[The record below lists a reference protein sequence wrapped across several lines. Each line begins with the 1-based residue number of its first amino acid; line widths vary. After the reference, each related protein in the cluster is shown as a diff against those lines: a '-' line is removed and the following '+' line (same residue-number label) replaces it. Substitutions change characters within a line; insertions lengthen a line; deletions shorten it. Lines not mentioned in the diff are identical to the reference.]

1 MIEDLDF
8 ETYLYISKDKFQIF
22 VLNKK
27 KLQNLYS
34 QELKIDHQFDFKDL
48 NILLNFLDKN
58 IYKIEKLIGN
68 FIKNIILIVENE
80 KNLKVNMC
88 VKKKNYETSLKQ
100 KSFGSNLNELKDLF
114 KKNYQEQSI
123 MHMCIVNYIFDGKSY
138 SSFNSE
144 LINDYFCIEVSFI
157 AIDNKLVFAFN
168 NVLEKYQIKIEKY
181 MCGNYINNF
190 VGNAD
195 DEISI
200 IANKLRNGL
209 NINEITFAPKRK
221 ENKGFFEKFF
231 QLFS

>member
-27 KLQNLYS
+27 KLKNLYS

-80 KNLKVNMC
+80 KNLKINMGI
-88 VKKKNYETSLKQ
+88 KKSYETSLKQ
-100 KSFGSNLNELKDLF
+100 KSFSSNLTELKDLF
-114 KKNYQEQSI
+114 KKNYQDQTI
-123 MHMCIVNYIFDGKSY
+123 MHMCIINYIIDGKRY
-138 SSFNSE
+138 SSFDTK
-144 LINDYFCIEVSFI
+144 LINEYLCIEVSFI
-157 AIDNKLVFAFN
+157 AIDNKLVFAFD
-168 NVLEKYQIKIEKY
+168 NVLEKYQIKIKQY

-190 VGNAD
+190 IGD
-195 DEISI
+195 TGDEISI

-209 NINEITFAPKRK
+209 NINEITIVPKHK

>member
-27 KLQNLYS
+27 KLKNLYS

-80 KNLKVNMC
+80 KNLKINMGI
-88 VKKKNYETSLKQ
+88 KKNYETSLKQ
-100 KSFGSNLNELKDLF
+100 KSFSSNLTELKDLF
-114 KKNYQEQSI
+114 KKNYQDQTI
-123 MHMCIVNYIFDGKSY
+123 MHMCIINYIIDGKRY
-138 SSFNSE
+138 SSFDTK

-157 AIDNKLVFAFN
+157 AIDNKLVFALD
-168 NVLEKYQIKIEKY
+168 NVLEKYQIKIKQY

-190 VGNAD
+190 IGD
-195 DEISI
+195 TGDEISI

-209 NINEITFAPKRK
+209 NINEITIVPKHK

>member
-27 KLQNLYS
+27 KLKNLYS

-80 KNLKVNMC
+80 KNLKINMGI
-88 VKKKNYETSLKQ
+88 KKSYETSLKQ
-100 KSFGSNLNELKDLF
+100 KSFSSNLTELKDLF
-114 KKNYQEQSI
+114 KKNYQDQTI
-123 MHMCIVNYIFDGKSY
+123 MHMCIINYIIDGKRY
-138 SSFNSE
+138 SSFDTK

-157 AIDNKLVFAFN
+157 AIDNKLVFAFD
-168 NVLEKYQIKIEKY
+168 NVLEKYQIKIKQY

-190 VGNAD
+190 IGDAG

-209 NINEITFAPKRK
+209 NTNEITFVPKHK
-221 ENKGFFEKFF
+221 ENMGFFEKFF

>member
-27 KLQNLYS
+27 KLKNLYS
-34 QELKIDHQFDFKDL
+34 QELKIEHQFDFKDL

-80 KNLKVNMC
+80 KNLKIDMGI
-88 VKKKNYETSLKQ
+88 KKSYETSLKQ
-100 KSFGSNLNELKDLF
+100 KSFSSNLTELKDLF
-114 KKNYQEQSI
+114 KKNYQDQTI
-123 MHMCIVNYIFDGKSY
+123 MHMCIINYIIDGKRY
-138 SSFNSE
+138 SSFDTK

-157 AIDNKLVFAFN
+157 AIDNKLVFAFD
-168 NVLEKYQIKIEKY
+168 NVLEKYQIKIKQY

-190 VGNAD
+190 IGD
-195 DEISI
+195 TGDEISI

-209 NINEITFAPKRK
+209 NINEITIVPKHK

>member
-27 KLQNLYS
+27 KLKNLYS

-80 KNLKVNMC
+80 KNLKINMGI
-88 VKKKNYETSLKQ
+88 KKSYETSLKQ
-100 KSFGSNLNELKDLF
+100 KSFSSNLTELKDLF
-114 KKNYQEQSI
+114 KKNYQDQTI
-123 MHMCIVNYIFDGKSY
+123 MHMCIINYIIDGKRY
-138 SSFNSE
+138 SSFDTK
-144 LINDYFCIEVSFI
+144 LINDFFCIEVSFI
-157 AIDNKLVFAFN
+157 AIDNKLVFAFD
-168 NVLEKYQIKIEKY
+168 NVLEKYQIKIKKY

-190 VGNAD
+190 IGD
-195 DEISI
+195 TGDEISI

-209 NINEITFAPKRK
+209 NINEITIVPKHK

>member
-27 KLQNLYS
+27 KLKNLYS

-48 NILLNFLDKN
+48 NKLLNFLDKN

-80 KNLKVNMC
+80 KNLKINMGI
-88 VKKKNYETSLKQ
+88 KKSYETSLKQ
-100 KSFGSNLNELKDLF
+100 KSFSSNLTELKDLF
-114 KKNYQEQSI
+114 KKNYQDQTI
-123 MHMCIVNYIFDGKSY
+123 MHMCIINYIIDGKRY
-138 SSFNSE
+138 SSFDTK

-157 AIDNKLVFAFN
+157 AIDNKLVFAFD
-168 NVLEKYQIKIEKY
+168 NVLKKYQIKIKQY

-190 VGNAD
+190 IGD
-195 DEISI
+195 TGDEISI

-209 NINEITFAPKRK
+209 NINEITIVPKHK

>member
-27 KLQNLYS
+27 KLKNLYS

-80 KNLKVNMC
+80 KNLKINMGI
-88 VKKKNYETSLKQ
+88 KKSYETSLKQ
-100 KSFGSNLNELKDLF
+100 KSFSSNLTELKDLF
-114 KKNYQEQSI
+114 KKNYQDQTI
-123 MHMCIVNYIFDGKSY
+123 MHMCIINYIIDGKRY
-138 SSFNSE
+138 SSFDTK

-157 AIDNKLVFAFN
+157 AIDNKLVLAFD
-168 NVLEKYQIKIEKY
+168 NVLEKYQIKIKQY

-190 VGNAD
+190 IGD
-195 DEISI
+195 TGDEISI

-209 NINEITFAPKRK
+209 NINEITIVPKHR

>member
-27 KLQNLYS
+27 KLKNLYS

-68 FIKNIILIVENE
+68 FIKDIILIVENE
-80 KNLKVNMC
+80 KNLKINIGI
-88 VKKKNYETSLKQ
+88 KKSYETSLKQ
-100 KSFGSNLNELKDLF
+100 KSFSSNLTELKDLF
-114 KKNYQEQSI
+114 KKNYPDQTI
-123 MHMCIVNYIFDGKSY
+123 MHMCIINYIIDGKRY
-138 SSFNSE
+138 SSFDTK
-144 LINDYFCIEVSFI
+144 LINDYFSIEVSFI
-157 AIDNKLVFAFN
+157 AIDNKLVFAFD
-168 NVLEKYQIKIEKY
+168 NVLEKYQIKIKQY

-190 VGNAD
+190 IGD
-195 DEISI
+195 TGDEISI

-209 NINEITFAPKRK
+209 NINEITIVPKHK

>member
-27 KLQNLYS
+27 KLKNLYS
-34 QELKIDHQFDFKDL
+34 QELKIDHEFDFKDL

-80 KNLKVNMC
+80 KNLKINMGI
-88 VKKKNYETSLKQ
+88 KKSYETSLKQ
-100 KSFGSNLNELKDLF
+100 KSFSSNLTELKDLF
-114 KKNYQEQSI
+114 KKNYQDQTI
-123 MHMCIVNYIFDGKSY
+123 MHMCIINYIIDGKRY
-138 SSFNSE
+138 SSFDTK

-157 AIDNKLVFAFN
+157 AIDNKLVFAFD
-168 NVLEKYQIKIEKY
+168 NVLEKYQIKIKQY

-190 VGNAD
+190 IGD
-195 DEISI
+195 TGDEISI

-209 NINEITFAPKRK
+209 NVNEITIVPKYK
-221 ENKGFFEKFF
+221 ENKGFFENFF

>member
-27 KLQNLYS
+27 KLKNLYS

-80 KNLKVNMC
+80 KNLKINMGI
-88 VKKKNYETSLKQ
+88 KKSYETSLKQ
-100 KSFGSNLNELKDLF
+100 KSFSSNLTELKDLF
-114 KKNYQEQSI
+114 KKNYQDQTI
-123 MHMCIVNYIFDGKSY
+123 MHMCIINYIIDGKRY
-138 SSFNSE
+138 SSFDSK

-157 AIDNKLVFAFN
+157 AIDNKLVFAFD
-168 NVLEKYQIKIEKY
+168 NVLEKYQIKIKQY

-190 VGNAD
+190 IGDAG

-209 NINEITFAPKRK
+209 NTNEITFVPKHK
-221 ENKGFFEKFF
+221 ENMGFFEKFF

>member
-27 KLQNLYS
+27 KLKNLYS

-80 KNLKVNMC
+80 KNLKINMSI
-88 VKKKNYETSLKQ
+88 KKSYETSLKQ
-100 KSFGSNLNELKDLF
+100 KSFSSNLTELKDLF
-114 KKNYQEQSI
+114 KKNYQDQTI
-123 MHMCIVNYIFDGKSY
+123 MHMCIINYIIDGKRY
-138 SSFNSE
+138 SSFDTK

-157 AIDNKLVFAFN
+157 AIDNKLVFAFD
-168 NVLEKYQIKIEKY
+168 NVLEKYQIKIKQY

-190 VGNAD
+190 IGD
-195 DEISI
+195 TGDEISI

-209 NINEITFAPKRK
+209 NINEITIVPKHR

>member
-27 KLQNLYS
+27 KLKNLYS

-58 IYKIEKLIGN
+58 IIKIEKLIGN

-80 KNLKVNMC
+80 KNLKINMGI
-88 VKKKNYETSLKQ
+88 KKSYETSLKQ
-100 KSFGSNLNELKDLF
+100 KSFSSNLTELKDLF
-114 KKNYQEQSI
+114 KKNYQDQTI
-123 MHMCIVNYIFDGKSY
+123 MHMCIINYIIDGKRY
-138 SSFNSE
+138 SSFDTK

-157 AIDNKLVFAFN
+157 AIDNKLVFAFD
-168 NVLEKYQIKIEKY
+168 NVLEKYQIKIKQY

-190 VGNAD
+190 IGD
-195 DEISI
+195 TGDEISI

-209 NINEITFAPKRK
+209 NINEIIIVAKHK

>member
-27 KLQNLYS
+27 KLKNLYS
-34 QELKIDHQFDFKDL
+34 QELKIEHQFDFKDL
-48 NILLNFLDKN
+48 DILLNFLDKN

-80 KNLKVNMC
+80 KNLKINMGI
-88 VKKKNYETSLKQ
+88 KKSYETSLKQ
-100 KSFGSNLNELKDLF
+100 KSFSSNLTELKDLF
-114 KKNYQEQSI
+114 KKNYQDQTI
-123 MHMCIVNYIFDGKSY
+123 MHMCIINYIIDGKRY
-138 SSFNSE
+138 SSFDTK

-157 AIDNKLVFAFN
+157 AIDNKLVFALD
-168 NVLEKYQIKIEKY
+168 NVLEKYQIKIKQY

-190 VGNAD
+190 IGD
-195 DEISI
+195 TGDEISI

-209 NINEITFAPKRK
+209 NINEITIVPKHK

>member
-27 KLQNLYS
+27 KLKNLYS

-48 NILLNFLDKN
+48 NKLLNFLDKN

-68 FIKNIILIVENE
+68 FIKDIILIVENE
-80 KNLKVNMC
+80 KNLKINMGI
-88 VKKKNYETSLKQ
+88 KKNYETSLKQ
-100 KSFGSNLNELKDLF
+100 KSFSSNLTELKDLF
-114 KKNYQEQSI
+114 KKNYQDQTI
-123 MHMCIVNYIFDGKSY
+123 MHMCIINYIIDGKRY
-138 SSFNSE
+138 SSFDTK

-157 AIDNKLVFAFN
+157 AIDNKLVFAFD
-168 NVLEKYQIKIEKY
+168 NVLEKYQIKIKQY

-190 VGNAD
+190 IGD
-195 DEISI
+195 TGDEISI

-209 NINEITFAPKRK
+209 NINEITIVPKHK

>member
-27 KLQNLYS
+27 KLKNLYS

-48 NILLNFLDKN
+48 NKLLNFLDKN

-80 KNLKVNMC
+80 KNLKINMGI
-88 VKKKNYETSLKQ
+88 KKSYETSLKQ
-100 KSFGSNLNELKDLF
+100 KSFSSNLTELKDLF
-114 KKNYQEQSI
+114 KKNYQDQTI
-123 MHMCIVNYIFDGKSY
+123 MHMCIINYIIDGKRY
-138 SSFNSE
+138 ASFDTK

-157 AIDNKLVFAFN
+157 AIDNKLVFALD
-168 NVLEKYQIKIEKY
+168 NVLEKYQIKIKQY

-190 VGNAD
+190 IGD
-195 DEISI
+195 TGDEISI

-209 NINEITFAPKRK
+209 NINEITIVPKHK

>member
-27 KLQNLYS
+27 KLKNLYS

-80 KNLKVNMC
+80 KNLKINMGI
-88 VKKKNYETSLKQ
+88 KKSYETSLKQ
-100 KSFGSNLNELKDLF
+100 KSFSSNLTELKDLF
-114 KKNYQEQSI
+114 KKNYQDQTI
-123 MHMCIVNYIFDGKSY
+123 MHMCIINYIIDGKRY
-138 SSFNSE
+138 SSFDTK
-144 LINDYFCIEVSFI
+144 LINNYFCIEVSFI
-157 AIDNKLVFAFN
+157 AIDNKLVLAFD
-168 NVLEKYQIKIEKY
+168 NVLEKYQIKIKQY

-190 VGNAD
+190 IGD
-195 DEISI
+195 TGDEISI

-209 NINEITFAPKRK
+209 NINEITIVPKHK

>member
-27 KLQNLYS
+27 KLKNLYS

-80 KNLKVNMC
+80 KNLKINMGI
-88 VKKKNYETSLKQ
+88 KKSYETSLKQ
-100 KSFGSNLNELKDLF
+100 KSFSSNLTELKDLF
-114 KKNYQEQSI
+114 KKNYQDQKI
-123 MHMCIVNYIFDGKSY
+123 MHMCIINYIIDGKRF
-138 SSFNSE
+138 SSFDTK
-144 LINDYFCIEVSFI
+144 LINNYFCIEVSFI
-157 AIDNKLVFAFN
+157 AIDNKLVFAFD
-168 NVLEKYQIKIEKY
+168 NVLEKYQIKIKQY

-190 VGNAD
+190 IGD
-195 DEISI
+195 TGDEISI

-209 NINEITFAPKRK
+209 NINEITIVPKHK

>member
-27 KLQNLYS
+27 KLKNLYS

-48 NILLNFLDKN
+48 NKLLNFLDKN

-80 KNLKVNMC
+80 KNLKINMGI
-88 VKKKNYETSLKQ
+88 KKSYETSLKQ
-100 KSFGSNLNELKDLF
+100 KSFSSNLTELKDLF
-114 KKNYQEQSI
+114 KKNYQDQTI
-123 MHMCIVNYIFDGKSY
+123 MHMCIINYIIDGKRY
-138 SSFNSE
+138 ASFDTK

-157 AIDNKLVFAFN
+157 AIDNKLVFAFD
-168 NVLEKYQIKIEKY
+168 NVLEKYQIKIKQY

-190 VGNAD
+190 IGD
-195 DEISI
+195 TGDEISI

-209 NINEITFAPKRK
+209 NINEITIVPKHK

>member
-27 KLQNLYS
+27 KLKNLYS
-34 QELKIDHQFDFKDL
+34 QELKIDHQFDFNDL

-80 KNLKVNMC
+80 KNLKINMGI
-88 VKKKNYETSLKQ
+88 KKSYETSLKQ
-100 KSFGSNLNELKDLF
+100 KSFSSNLTELKDLF
-114 KKNYQEQSI
+114 KKNYQDQTI
-123 MHMCIVNYIFDGKSY
+123 MHMCIINYIIDGKRY
-138 SSFNSE
+138 SSFDTK

-157 AIDNKLVFAFN
+157 AIDNKLVFAFD
-168 NVLEKYQIKIEKY
+168 NVLEKYQIKIKQY

-190 VGNAD
+190 LGD
-195 DEISI
+195 TGDEISI

-209 NINEITFAPKRK
+209 NINEITIVPKYK

>member
-27 KLQNLYS
+27 KLKNLYS

-80 KNLKVNMC
+80 KNLKINMGI
-88 VKKKNYETSLKQ
+88 KKSYETSLKQ
-100 KSFGSNLNELKDLF
+100 KSFSSNLTELKDLF
-114 KKNYQEQSI
+114 KKNYQDQTI
-123 MHMCIVNYIFDGKSY
+123 MHMCIINYIIDGKRYSY
-138 SSFNSE
+138 FDTK

-157 AIDNKLVFAFN
+157 AIDNKLVFAFD
-168 NVLEKYQIKIEKY
+168 NVLEKYQIKIKQY

-190 VGNAD
+190 IGD
-195 DEISI
+195 TGDEISI

-209 NINEITFAPKRK
+209 NINEIIIVAKHK

>member
-27 KLQNLYS
+27 KLKNLYS

-80 KNLKVNMC
+80 KNLKINMGI
-88 VKKKNYETSLKQ
+88 KKSYETSLKQ
-100 KSFGSNLNELKDLF
+100 KSFSSNLTELKDLF
-114 KKNYQEQSI
+114 KKNYQDQTI
-123 MHMCIVNYIFDGKSY
+123 MHMCIINYIIDGKRY
-138 SSFNSE
+138 SSFDSN

-157 AIDNKLVFAFN
+157 AIDNKLVFAFD
-168 NVLEKYQIKIEKY
+168 NVLEKYQIKIKQY

-190 VGNAD
+190 IGD
-195 DEISI
+195 TGDEISI

-209 NINEITFAPKRK
+209 NINEITIVPKHK

>member
-1 MIEDLDF
+1 MIEDLNF

-27 KLQNLYS
+27 KLKNLYS
-34 QELKIDHQFDFKDL
+34 QELKIEHQFDFKDL

-80 KNLKVNMC
+80 KNLKINMGI
-88 VKKKNYETSLKQ
+88 KKSYETSLKQ
-100 KSFGSNLNELKDLF
+100 KSFSSNLTELKDLF
-114 KKNYQEQSI
+114 KKNYQDQTI
-123 MHMCIVNYIFDGKSY
+123 MHMCIINYIIDGKRY
-138 SSFNSE
+138 SSFDTK

-157 AIDNKLVFAFN
+157 AIDNKLVFALD
-168 NVLEKYQIKIEKY
+168 NVLEKYQIKIKQY

-190 VGNAD
+190 IGD
-195 DEISI
+195 TGDEISI

-209 NINEITFAPKRK
+209 NINEITIVPKHK

>member
-27 KLQNLYS
+27 KLKNLYS

-80 KNLKVNMC
+80 KNLKINMGI
-88 VKKKNYETSLKQ
+88 KKSYETSLKQ
-100 KSFGSNLNELKDLF
+100 KSFSSNLTELKDLF
-114 KKNYQEQSI
+114 KKNYQDQTI
-123 MHMCIVNYIFDGKSY
+123 MHMCIINCIIDGKRY
-138 SSFNSE
+138 SSFDTK

-157 AIDNKLVFAFN
+157 AIDNKLVFAFD
-168 NVLEKYQIKIEKY
+168 NVLEKYQIKIKQY

-190 VGNAD
+190 IGD
-195 DEISI
+195 TGDEISI

-209 NINEITFAPKRK
+209 NINEITIVPKHK

>member
-27 KLQNLYS
+27 KLKNLYS
-34 QELKIDHQFDFKDL
+34 QELKIDHQFDFQDL

-80 KNLKVNMC
+80 KNLKINMGI
-88 VKKKNYETSLKQ
+88 KKSYETSLKQ
-100 KSFGSNLNELKDLF
+100 KSFSSNLTELKDLF
-114 KKNYQEQSI
+114 KKNYQDQTI
-123 MHMCIVNYIFDGKSY
+123 MHMCIINYIIDGKRY
-138 SSFNSE
+138 SSFDTK

-157 AIDNKLVFAFN
+157 AIDNKLVFAFD
-168 NVLEKYQIKIEKY
+168 NVLEKYQIKIKQY

-190 VGNAD
+190 KGD
-195 DEISI
+195 TGDEISI

-209 NINEITFAPKRK
+209 NINEITIVPKHK

>member
-27 KLQNLYS
+27 KLKNLYS

-80 KNLKVNMC
+80 KNLKVNMG

-100 KSFGSNLNELKDLF
+100 KSFSSNLTELKDLF
-114 KKNYQEQSI
+114 KKNYQDQTI
-123 MHMCIVNYIFDGKSY
+123 MHMCIINYIIDGKRY
-138 SSFNSE
+138 SSFDTK

-157 AIDNKLVFAFN
+157 AIDNKLVFALD
-168 NVLEKYQIKIEKY
+168 NVLEKYQIKIKQY

-190 VGNAD
+190 IGDAG

-209 NINEITFAPKRK
+209 NINEITIVPKHK

>member
-27 KLQNLYS
+27 KLKNLYS

-80 KNLKVNMC
+80 KNLKINMGI
-88 VKKKNYETSLKQ
+88 KKSYETSLKQ
-100 KSFGSNLNELKDLF
+100 KSFSSNLTELKDLF
-114 KKNYQEQSI
+114 KKNYQDQTI
-123 MHMCIVNYIFDGKSY
+123 MHMCIINYIIDGKRY
-138 SSFNSE
+138 SSFDTK

-157 AIDNKLVFAFN
+157 AIDNKLVFAFD
-168 NVLEKYQIKIEKY
+168 NVLEKYQIKIKQY

-190 VGNAD
+190 IGDAG

-209 NINEITFAPKRK
+209 NINEITFVPKHK
-221 ENKGFFEKFF
+221 ENMGFFEKFF

>member
-27 KLQNLYS
+27 KLKNLYS

-80 KNLKVNMC
+80 KNLKINMGI
-88 VKKKNYETSLKQ
+88 KKNYETLLKQ
-100 KSFGSNLNELKDLF
+100 KSFSSNLTELKDLF
-114 KKNYQEQSI
+114 KKNYQDQTI
-123 MHMCIVNYIFDGKSY
+123 MHMCIINYIIDGKRY
-138 SSFNSE
+138 SSFDTK

-157 AIDNKLVFAFN
+157 AIDNKLVFAFD
-168 NVLEKYQIKIEKY
+168 NVLEKYQIKIKQY

-190 VGNAD
+190 IGD
-195 DEISI
+195 TGDEISI

-209 NINEITFAPKRK
+209 NINEITIVPKHK

>member
-27 KLQNLYS
+27 TLKNLYS

-48 NILLNFLDKN
+48 NKLLNFLDKN

-80 KNLKVNMC
+80 KNLKINMGI
-88 VKKKNYETSLKQ
+88 KKSYETSLKQ
-100 KSFGSNLNELKDLF
+100 KSFSSNLTELKDLF
-114 KKNYQEQSI
+114 KKNYQDQTI
-123 MHMCIVNYIFDGKSY
+123 MHMCIINYIIDGKRY
-138 SSFNSE
+138 SSFDTK

-157 AIDNKLVFAFN
+157 AIDNKLVFALD
-168 NVLEKYQIKIEKY
+168 NVLEKYQIKIKQY

-190 VGNAD
+190 IGD
-195 DEISI
+195 TGDEISV

-209 NINEITFAPKRK
+209 NINEITIVPKHK

>member
-27 KLQNLYS
+27 KLKNLYS

-80 KNLKVNMC
+80 KNLKINMGI
-88 VKKKNYETSLKQ
+88 KKSYETSLKQ
-100 KSFGSNLNELKDLF
+100 KSFSSNLTELKDLF
-114 KKNYQEQSI
+114 KKNYQDQTI
-123 MHMCIVNYIFDGKSY
+123 MHMCIINYIIDGKRY
-138 SSFNSE
+138 SSFDSK
-144 LINDYFCIEVSFI
+144 LINHYFCIEVSFI
-157 AIDNKLVFAFN
+157 VIDNKLVFAFD
-168 NVLEKYQIKIEKY
+168 NVLEKYQIKIKQY

-190 VGNAD
+190 IGD
-195 DEISI
+195 TGDEISI

-209 NINEITFAPKRK
+209 NINEITIVPKHK

>member
-27 KLQNLYS
+27 KLKNLYS

-80 KNLKVNMC
+80 KNLKINMGI
-88 VKKKNYETSLKQ
+88 KKSYETSLKQ
-100 KSFGSNLNELKDLF
+100 KSFSSNLTELKDLF
-114 KKNYQEQSI
+114 KKNYQDQTI
-123 MHMCIVNYIFDGKSY
+123 MHMCIINYIIDGKRY
-138 SSFNSE
+138 SSFDTK

-157 AIDNKLVFAFN
+157 AIDNKLVFALDD
-168 NVLEKYQIKIEKY
+168 VLEKYQIKIKQY

-190 VGNAD
+190 IGD
-195 DEISI
+195 TGDEISI

-209 NINEITFAPKRK
+209 NINEITIVPKHK

>member
-27 KLQNLYS
+27 KLKNLYS

-68 FIKNIILIVENE
+68 FIKDIILIVENE
-80 KNLKVNMC
+80 KNLKINMGI
-88 VKKKNYETSLKQ
+88 KKSYETSLKQ
-100 KSFGSNLNELKDLF
+100 KSFSSNLTELKDLF
-114 KKNYQEQSI
+114 KKNYQDQTI
-123 MHMCIVNYIFDGKSY
+123 MHMCIINYIIDGKRY
-138 SSFNSE
+138 SSFDSK

-157 AIDNKLVFAFN
+157 AIDNKLVFAFD
-168 NVLEKYQIKIEKY
+168 NVLEKYQIKIKQY

-190 VGNAD
+190 IGD
-195 DEISI
+195 TGDEICI

-209 NINEITFAPKRK
+209 NINEITFVPKHK
-221 ENKGFFEKFF
+221 ENMGFFEKFF

>member
-27 KLQNLYS
+27 KLKNLYS

-80 KNLKVNMC
+80 KNLKIDMGI
-88 VKKKNYETSLKQ
+88 KKSYETSLKQ
-100 KSFGSNLNELKDLF
+100 KSFSSNLTELKDLF
-114 KKNYQEQSI
+114 KKNYQDQTI
-123 MHMCIVNYIFDGKSY
+123 MHMCIINYIIDGKRY
-138 SSFNSE
+138 SSFDTN
-144 LINDYFCIEVSFI
+144 LINDNFCIEVSFI
-157 AIDNKLVFAFN
+157 AIDNKLVFAFD
-168 NVLEKYQIKIEKY
+168 NVLEKYQIKIKQY

-190 VGNAD
+190 IGD
-195 DEISI
+195 TGDEISI

-209 NINEITFAPKRK
+209 NINEITIVPKHK

>member
-27 KLQNLYS
+27 KLKNLYS

-68 FIKNIILIVENE
+68 FIKDIILIVENE
-80 KNLKVNMC
+80 KNLKINIGI
-88 VKKKNYETSLKQ
+88 KKSYETSLKQ
-100 KSFGSNLNELKDLF
+100 KSFSSNLTELKDLF
-114 KKNYQEQSI
+114 KKNYQDQTI
-123 MHMCIVNYIFDGKSY
+123 MHMCIINYIIDGKRY
-138 SSFNSE
+138 SSFDTK

-157 AIDNKLVFAFN
+157 AIDNKLVFAFD
-168 NVLEKYQIKIEKY
+168 NVLEKYQIKIKQY

-190 VGNAD
+190 IGD
-195 DEISI
+195 TGDEISI

-209 NINEITFAPKRK
+209 NINEITIVPKHK

>member
-27 KLQNLYS
+27 KLKNLYS
-34 QELKIDHQFDFKDL
+34 QELKIEHQFDFKDL
-48 NILLNFLDKN
+48 DILLNFLDKN

-80 KNLKVNMC
+80 KNLKINMGI
-88 VKKKNYETSLKQ
+88 KKSYETSLKQ
-100 KSFGSNLNELKDLF
+100 KSFSSNLTELKDLF
-114 KKNYQEQSI
+114 KKNYQDQTI
-123 MHMCIVNYIFDGKSY
+123 MHMCIINYIIDGKRY
-138 SSFNSE
+138 SSFDTK
-144 LINDYFCIEVSFI
+144 LINEYFCIEVSFI
-157 AIDNKLVFAFN
+157 AIDNKLVFAFD
-168 NVLEKYQIKIEKY
+168 NVLEKYQIKIKQY

-190 VGNAD
+190 IGD
-195 DEISI
+195 TGDEISI
-200 IANKLRNGL
+200 IANNLRNGL
-209 NINEITFAPKRK
+209 NMNEITIVPKHK

>member
-27 KLQNLYS
+27 KLKNLYS

-80 KNLKVNMC
+80 KNLKINMSI
-88 VKKKNYETSLKQ
+88 KKNYETSLKQ
-100 KSFGSNLNELKDLF
+100 KSFSSNLTELKDLF
-114 KKNYQEQSI
+114 KKNYQDQTI
-123 MHMCIVNYIFDGKSY
+123 MHMCIINYIIDGKRY
-138 SSFNSE
+138 SSFDTK

-157 AIDNKLVFAFN
+157 AIDNKLVFAFD
-168 NVLEKYQIKIEKY
+168 NVLEKYQIKIKQY

-190 VGNAD
+190 IGD
-195 DEISI
+195 TGDEISI

-209 NINEITFAPKRK
+209 NINEITIVPKHK

>member
-27 KLQNLYS
+27 KLKNLYS

-80 KNLKVNMC
+80 KNLKINMGI
-88 VKKKNYETSLKQ
+88 KKSYETSLKQ
-100 KSFGSNLNELKDLF
+100 KSFSSNLTELKDLF
-114 KKNYQEQSI
+114 KKNYQDQTI
-123 MHMCIVNYIFDGKSY
+123 MHMCIINYIIDGKRY
-138 SSFNSE
+138 SSFDTK

-157 AIDNKLVFAFN
+157 AIDNKLVFAFD
-168 NVLEKYQIKIEKY
+168 NVLEKYQIKIKQY

-190 VGNAD
+190 IGDAG

-209 NINEITFAPKRK
+209 NINEITFVPKHK
-221 ENKGFFEKFF
+221 ENRGFFEKFF

>member
-27 KLQNLYS
+27 KLKNLYS

-80 KNLKVNMC
+80 KNLKINMGI
-88 VKKKNYETSLKQ
+88 KKNYETSLKQ
-100 KSFGSNLNELKDLF
+100 KSFSSNLTELKDLF
-114 KKNYQEQSI
+114 KKNYQDQTI
-123 MHMCIVNYIFDGKSY
+123 MHMCIINYIIDGKRY
-138 SSFNSE
+138 SSFDTK

-157 AIDNKLVFAFN
+157 AIDNKLVFAFD
-168 NVLEKYQIKIEKY
+168 NVLEKYQIKIKQY

-190 VGNAD
+190 IGD
-195 DEISI
+195 TGDEISI
-200 IANKLRNGL
+200 IANKLINGL
-209 NINEITFAPKRK
+209 NINEITIVPKHK

>member
-27 KLQNLYS
+27 KLKNLYS

-68 FIKNIILIVENE
+68 FIKNIILIVENK
-80 KNLKVNMC
+80 KNLKINMGI
-88 VKKKNYETSLKQ
+88 KKSYETSLKQ
-100 KSFGSNLNELKDLF
+100 KSFSSNLTELKDLF
-114 KKNYQEQSI
+114 KKNYQDQTI
-123 MHMCIVNYIFDGKSY
+123 MHMCIINYIIDGKRY
-138 SSFNSE
+138 SSFDTK

-157 AIDNKLVFAFN
+157 AIDNKLVFALD
-168 NVLEKYQIKIEKY
+168 NVLEKYQIKIKQY

-190 VGNAD
+190 IGD
-195 DEISI
+195 TGDEISI

-209 NINEITFAPKRK
+209 NINEITIVPKHK